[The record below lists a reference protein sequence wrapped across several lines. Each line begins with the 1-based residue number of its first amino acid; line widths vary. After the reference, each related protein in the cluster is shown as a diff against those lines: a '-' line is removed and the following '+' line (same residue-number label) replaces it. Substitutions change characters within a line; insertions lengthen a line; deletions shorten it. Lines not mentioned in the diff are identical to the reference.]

1 MSPKQEGSSRRII
14 ELLESENQELKLKM
28 KEQMKV
34 VQGFE
39 KVSNLVALRLAE
51 LVHSAVNEGRYV
63 SGNKI

>member
-1 MSPKQEGSSRRII
+1 M
-14 ELLESENQELKLKM
+14 KLKM